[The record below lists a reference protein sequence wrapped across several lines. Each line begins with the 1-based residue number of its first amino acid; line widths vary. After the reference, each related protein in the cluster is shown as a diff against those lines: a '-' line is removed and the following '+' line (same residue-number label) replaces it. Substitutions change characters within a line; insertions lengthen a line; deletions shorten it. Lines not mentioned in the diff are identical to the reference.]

1 MHLERERERERERGD
16 NHKMLQNT
24 EENFNKKKVND
35 ANQIIILIRIFS
47 FFF

>member
-1 MHLERERERERERGD
+1 MSAFRERERD

-35 ANQIIILIRIFS
+35 ANPI
-47 FFF
+47 